1 MGKIDLNK
9 MGLSGRIG
17 PVIAYVTK
25 GGKQAFRQY
34 TVPSDPKTPKQLA
47 SRMRFGLANS
57 ALAPLNSIIKHG
69 YKDVN
74 NAFRSAV
81 SMVLKNAVT
90 GEYPNYSVDY
100 SKIQIAGGKLQPLT
114 GVTATVDKDSG
125 TVHFNWDPQPEGSS
139 LPAKGN
145 DQVNIACLNTA
156 IPEAVNFINRAKRS
170 DGSTTID
177 LNRLPGIETTKSIND
192 LHFWVYLTSGDLK
205 SNSDSVYVKTVP
217 LILL

>member
-17 PVIAYVTK
+17 PIIAYVTK

-57 ALAPLNSIIKHG
+57 ALSPLNSIIKHG
-69 YKDVN
+69 YRDVN
-74 NAFRSAV
+74 NAFRSTV
-81 SMVLKNAVT
+81 SMVLKNAIT
-90 GEYPNYSVDY
+90 GEYPNYSIDY

-114 GVTATVDKDSG
+114 GVTVTVDEDSG
-125 TVHFNWDPQPEGSS
+125 TVYFSWDPQQEGTSR
-139 LPAKGN
+139 PAKGN
-145 DQVNIACLNTA
+145 DQVNIACLNIA
-156 IPEAVNFINRAKRS
+156 VSEAKNFINRAKRS
-170 DGSTTID
+170 SDSAAID
-177 LNRLPGIETTKSIND
+177 LNRLPGIETADSIND

-205 SNSDSVYVKTVP
+205 SNSDSVYVK
-217 LILL
+217 I

>member
-25 GGKQAFRQY
+25 GGRQAFRQY
-34 TVPSDPKTPKQLA
+34 TVPSDPKTLMQLA

-57 ALAPLNSIIKHG
+57 ALSPLNSIIKHG
-69 YKDVN
+69 YRDVN

-90 GEYPNYSVDY
+90 GDYPNYSVDY
-100 SKIQIAGGKLQPLT
+100 SKIQIAGGKLQPLD

-125 TVHFNWDPQPEGSS
+125 IVHFNWDPQPEGSS
-139 LPAKGN
+139 RSAKGD

-156 IPEAVNFINRAKRS
+156 VSEAVNFINKTKRS
-170 DGSTTID
+170 DGIAAID
-177 LNRLPGIETTKSIND
+177 MNRLPGIETTNSLND

-205 SNSDSVYVKTVP
+205 SNSDSVYVKSVVYSVT
-217 LILL
+217 